1 MVEKS
6 ITRAQLSELENAAV
20 VSGIDGYHRLLED
33 YTGIKAE
40 KHTVYRYFDTKGYCI
55 GDSDVT
61 PLERML
67 KRAGVE
73 IKGGKE

>member
-1 MVEKS
+1 MDKKS
-6 ITRAQLSELENAAV
+6 ITCAQLSELEDAALKRDV
-20 VSGIDGYHRLLED
+20 NGYHGLLENL
-33 YTGIKAE
+33 TGIKAV
-40 KHTVYRYFDTKGYCI
+40 KHIVYRYFDAKGYCV

>member
-1 MVEKS
+1 MDNKS

-20 VSGIDGYHRLLED
+20 VSGTDGYHRLLED
-33 YTGIKAE
+33 YTGLKAV
-40 KHTVYRYFDTKGYCI
+40 KHTVYRYFDTKGYCV

-61 PLERML
+61 PLTRML

-73 IKGGKE
+73 ITEAE

>member
-1 MVEKS
+1 MDNKS

-20 VSGIDGYHRLLED
+20 VSGTDGYHRLLED
-33 YTGIKAE
+33 YTGLKAV
-40 KHTVYRYFDTKGYCI
+40 KHTVYRYFDAKGYCV

-73 IKGGKE
+73 ITEAE